1 VVQVHSGK
9 RARTEDTA
17 AARDPAGFDPVV
29 EKPPSPRCVGGDGAG
44 AALVAR
50 LDAAL
55 RSLLPDTR
63 GPPQCSLRSLLPD
76 TRGPPQCS
84 LRSLLPDT
92 RGPPQCSLRALCTDA
107 ASREPSAEGSAGG
120 ERLRDWWGELA
131 LTLSRTVSR
140 RLRETASR
148 CWNRCALSG
157 PLWQGVR
164 RVVHRAS

>member
-1 VVQVHSGK
+1 MVQVHSGK

-50 LDAAL
+50 LDAA
-55 RSLLPDTR
+55 
-63 GPPQCSLRSLLPD
+63 
-76 TRGPPQCS
+76 